1 MKKLSIIIVS
11 ILTLF
16 ALISPSIAFAAT
28 PSSATTPA
36 APTTSPKDA
45 VCEGVG
51 LTTGGSG
58 CNDTKGAPTV
68 DSTLKV
74 AINVFSIVV
83 GIAAVIMIIIGGFK
97 YITSAGDSA
106 RVNSAKDTILY
117 AIIGLVVVAMSQM
130 IVQFVLRNVTK
141 PPAVQSSQSTNKG
154 P

>member
-1 MKKLSIIIVS
+1 MKKLSTIIVS

-16 ALISPSIAFAAT
+16 ALTIPSLAFAAAPPST
-28 PSSATTPA
+28 PSPTAS
-36 APTTSPKDA
+36 TTSPKDA

-58 CNDTKGAPTV
+58 CNDVKGAPTV

-97 YITSAGDSA
+97 YITSAGDPA
-106 RVNSAKDTILY
+106 KVNSAKDTILY

-130 IVQFVLRNVTK
+130 IVQFVLKNVTK